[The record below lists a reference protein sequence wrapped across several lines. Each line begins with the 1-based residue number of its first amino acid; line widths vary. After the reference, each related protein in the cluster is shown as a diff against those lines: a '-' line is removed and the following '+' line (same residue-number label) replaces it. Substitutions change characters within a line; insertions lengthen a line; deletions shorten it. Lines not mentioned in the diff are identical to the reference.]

1 MGLGLVMVFL
11 VLVMQTVEDSRRAE
25 WGTAQFALALIR
37 HCLIRLVILSSPVL
51 AGPDVKSSSSSSA
64 SDGYLLMESEY
75 TVNFADERKRD

>member
-37 HCLIRLVILSSPVL
+37 HCLVML
-51 AGPDVKSSSSSSA
+51 D
-64 SDGYLLMESEY
+64 
-75 TVNFADERKRD
+75 